1 MRRHHGPHCGCHQCK
16 TIVYPTKHNCVN
28 KYSESTVNH
37 VHPSHTTIMDH
48 HVVKNNHIFPH
59 STSVQNTWN
68 SVDQYG
74 GSFEVPPNPNQVA
87 GASTPPPGAGMG
99 PSEYG
104 PGQVMGATQPGQGMH
119 PGVHPDMHHGKQWKK
134 PGKWC

>member
-1 MRRHHGPHCGCHQCK
+1 MRRHHGPHCGCHACK

-48 HVVKNNHIFPH
+48 HLVKNNHFYPH

-74 GSFEVPPNPNQVA
+74 GSFEVPAGPGQVA
-87 GASTPPPGAGMG
+87 GAFSPPAGPGMGMG
-99 PSEYG
+99 PGMNQGG
-104 PGQVMGATQPGQGMH
+104 PGQVMGATQPGMGMQ
-119 PGVHPDMHHGKQWKK
+119 PGNQWKK
-134 PGKWC
+134 HGKWC